1 MILCLWS
8 PLHPLSKLLEI
19 EDHTQ
24 NLEEQLWLG
33 GRREVSII
41 SHSPVTRSDLRHE
54 RSFFHGSVSTFLQLV
69 AAINTS
75 TYKYV
80 TFWGSIFLSF
90 CIIKLKVMRINS
102 VKIYDF
108 SVRLMS
114 VSDCYCVLYPFPFR
128 FFFLFLFLFQ
138 SPGSWFSRRPFK
150 AVAVQRLSNFSVAVF
165 SIHAIIFIQ

>member
-24 NLEEQLWLG
+24 NLKEQLWMG

-69 AAINTS
+69 AAINIS

-90 CIIKLKVMRINS
+90 CIIKLWELIQSRYMTSLSGSCRFPIVIVSYTRSRSGSFSYSCSFSNLR
-102 VKIYDF
+102 VPDF
-108 SVRLMS
+108 PDAHLK
-114 VSDCYCVLYPFPFR
+114 L
-128 FFFLFLFLFQ
+128 
-138 SPGSWFSRRPFK
+138 
-150 AVAVQRLSNFSVAVF
+150 
-165 SIHAIIFIQ
+165 